1 MTERPK
7 FEDAPGHIVRPLKT
21 GWDVRWQARTDLV
34 IRGYH
39 PKNVRI
45 MKVGFEPTDFERRFV
60 AEVCTTM
67 QRDMLHWAHEGEL
80 PRREIYDGTL
90 RGLIGAY
97 QTDPVSPY
105 QKVRFASRRNYDA
118 LLVAL
123 TKALPSDLRIED
135 IRPRVV
141 HEWHKEW
148 TERGVSQAHGII
160 AMLRMVV
167 SFGAIYLECEVCQ
180 QKRSLLSGM
189 RFPMLPARKEVLTA
203 DMAVAIRAAAHKAGH
218 PEIALAQ
225 AVQFECTLRQKDVI
239 GEWVPMDEPGMSEV
253 TDDRYQVKWL
263 RGIRWSEIDS
273 NLILRHVTSKR
284 QKEIEV
290 DLKLAPMVMEEL
302 ELLGERPKSGPLIV
316 NGDTSLPYRTFL
328 FRRHWRKIADAA
340 GIPKAIKNMDTRAGA
355 ITEATDSGASIE
367 DVRHA
372 ATHSNVAMT
381 QRYSRNAAGKTATVM
396 ELRAQTRN
404 KGRT

>member
-45 MKVGFEPTDFERRFV
+45 MKVGFEPTNFERRFIS
-60 AEVCTTM
+60 EVCTTM
-67 QRDMLHWAHEGEL
+67 QRDMLYWAHEGEM
-80 PRREIYDGTL
+80 PRREVYDGTL

-123 TKALPSDLRIED
+123 TKALPRDLRIED

-203 DMAVAIRAAAHKAGH
+203 DMAIAVRAAAHKAAH

-263 RGIRWSEIDS
+263 RGIRWSEIDD

-302 ELLGERPKSGPLIV
+302 ALLGERPKSGPLIV
-316 NGDTSLPYRTFL
+316 NGDTGLPYRTFL

>member
-1 MTERPK
+1 MNERPK
-7 FEDAPGHIVRPLKT
+7 FQDAPGHIVRPLKT
-21 GWDVRWQARTDLV
+21 GWDVRWQARTDLA

-45 MKVGFEPTDFERRFV
+45 MKVGFEPTDMERRFIS
-60 AEVCTTM
+60 EVCTTM
-67 QRDMLHWAHEGEL
+67 QRDMLYWAHEGEL
-80 PRREIYDGTL
+80 PRKDVYDGTL

-105 QKVRFASRRNYDA
+105 HKVRFASRRYYDG

-123 TKALPSDLRIED
+123 TKALPRDLRIEE
-135 IRPRVV
+135 IRPRTV

-148 TERGVSQAHGII
+148 SERGLSQAHGII
-160 AMLRMVV
+160 SMLRMVIG
-167 SFGAIYLECEVCQ
+167 FGAIYLECEVCQ
-180 QKRSLLSGM
+180 QKRALLSGM
-189 RFPMLPARKEVLTA
+189 RFKMLPPRKEILTA
-203 DMAVAIRAAAHKAGH
+203 DMATKIRAEAHRVGR

-225 AVQFECTLRQKDVI
+225 AIQFECTLRQKDVI
-239 GEWVPMDEPGMSEV
+239 GEWVPYIEDGTSDILDPPREL
-253 TDDRYQVKWL
+253 KWL
-263 RGIRWSEIDS
+263 RGIRWSEIDD

-302 ELLGERPKSGPLIV
+302 AKMGDRQRSGALIV
-316 NGDTSLPYRTFL
+316 NADTGLPYRTYL
-328 FRRHWRKIADAA
+328 FRRYWRKIADDA
-340 GIPKAIKNMDTRAGA
+340 GIPKAIRNMDTRAGA
-355 ITEATDSGASIE
+355 ITEATDSGAALE

-381 QRYSRNAAGKTATVM
+381 QRYSRNAAGKTAVVM

-404 KGRT
+404 RT